1 MLGDVSKYEV
11 GRDGRD
17 LIPNSDLISDTGGLR
32 KVRFAD
38 RRLGTGK
45 RGGFRVIY
53 YWWGATQIYFSRL
66 NTKVMCRSA
75 NMLIGCANIVI
86 FL

>member
-1 MLGDVSKYEV
+1 MAGSRKLQDVLGDVSKYEV

-17 LIPNSDLISDTGGLR
+17 SIPNSDLISDTGGLR

-53 YWWGATQIYFSRL
+53 YWWGRPKFIPA
-66 NTKVMCRSA
+66 A
-75 NMLIGCANIVI
+75 
-86 FL
+86 